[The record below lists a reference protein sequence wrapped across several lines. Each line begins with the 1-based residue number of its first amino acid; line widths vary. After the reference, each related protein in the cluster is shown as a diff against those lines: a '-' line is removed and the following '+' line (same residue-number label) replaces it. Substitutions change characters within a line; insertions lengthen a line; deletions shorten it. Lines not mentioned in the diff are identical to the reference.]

1 MKKLLYLI
9 VITSALT
16 SYSQDWRYG
25 VKLGGNLG
33 MTTVEF
39 PDTKNL
45 GTGFQVGFQLEYE
58 KTTQY
63 SIQPELLFS
72 AQSSVSNVNLSYLSN
87 PLAGTVSSF
96 NARYEYQFQMLQLPV
111 MIKMYIDDTSKGFIE
126 FGPQLSYL
134 LAADVTYR
142 YEASDRTDG
151 VTVITDSNAGKIDYL
166 DYLNSLSF
174 QLNVGA
180 GYNLNK
186 NWFANAR
193 FVLGMGSL
201 YKKSDEGIAGL
212 PSINASLRNH
222 AFQLGLGY
230 RF

>member
-1 MKKLLYLI
+1 MKKLLFFLI
-9 VITSALT
+9 LT
-16 SYSQDWRYG
+16 TTLTCYGQDWRYG

-39 PDTKNL
+39 PDSKNL
-45 GTGFQVGFQLEYE
+45 GTGFQFGFQVEYE

-63 SIQPELLFS
+63 SIQPEFLFTT
-72 AQSSVSNVNLSYLSN
+72 QSSISNVNLSYLSN
-87 PLAGTVSSF
+87 PLAGTISSF

-111 MIKMYIDDTSKGFIE
+111 MIKMYVSDPSKGFIE
-126 FGPQLSYL
+126 FGPQVSYL
-134 LAADVTYR
+134 LAADVTYH
-142 YEASDRTDG
+142 YESSNKTDDITV
-151 VTVITDSNAGKIDYL
+151 VTDADAGKIDYL

-174 QLNVGA
+174 QLNIGG

-186 NWFANAR
+186 NMFVNAR